1 MGLPTVLLVD
11 DTKLLLEI
19 EKSFL
24 ENSPVRVLTALNG
37 EEASKIVSGGGLSGS
52 TRRQFTNRLLPP
64 GFGVEFLE
72 TTGEGLPILR
82 KTELYEFIESHRK
95 RGEE

>member
-1 MGLPTVLLVD
+1 MDLPTILLVD

-37 EEASKIVSGGGLSGS
+37 EEALKIVYSEQPDL
-52 TRRQFTNRLLPP
+52 
-64 GFGVEFLE
+64 V
-72 TTGEGLPILR
+72 ILDQNMPTLR
-82 KTELYEFIESHRK
+82 
-95 RGEE
+95 